1 MRKNNKFKIEEFQ
14 LSEELEA
21 VLRKGLRW
29 HFGLVWLLLLA
40 GGYGIFKTAKAI
52 KAEGG
57 K

>member
-14 LSEELEA
+14 LSDELEA
-21 VLRKGLRW
+21 VLRKEHRW
-29 HFGLVWLLLLA
+29 HLGLVWLLLLA

-52 KAEGG
+52 KAEDG